1 MVDDESLGGVYF
13 LLHCLERLGWWGVF
27 GVFFGILIIALMS
40 FWTRISFMDSGCG
53 LVFFLRMG
61 LHGGVDDDRVF
72 DRSDLIYEQ
81 TGGMGIDR
89 RDRLVGCDTR
99 E

>member
-1 MVDDESLGGVYF
+1 MGGVWRF
-13 LLHCLERLGWWGVF
+13 L
-27 GVFFGILIIALMS
+27 GILIIALMS

-72 DRSDLIYEQ
+72 DPSDLIYEQ
-81 TGGMGIDR
+81 TG
-89 RDRLVGCDTR
+89 RDGNR
-99 E
+99 